1 MSETEKMAPT
11 ASMETVMIIRPFKV
25 GAAIIGF
32 VSMLVSGLFIG
43 ASDWIEQDGWRQGLW
58 EECIETSPGRVNCTK
73 FNPPVYV
80 FACRGLVILG
90 LIMTFI
96 ASVTVC
102 RGLNNEKMS
111 TRYRCYFIAMLVY
124 FLGVMFDITAL
135 IIFPVKYSES
145 MGERAG
151 EVWSVGWTYWIGWL
165 VAGLMLTSALLLC
178 LDKDADEIT
187 YREKVEYENGIEDD
201 DEVII

>member
-96 ASVTVC
+96 A
-102 RGLNNEKMS
+102 
-111 TRYRCYFIAMLVY
+111 I
-124 FLGVMFDITAL
+124 MFDITAL

-201 DEVII
+201 DEA